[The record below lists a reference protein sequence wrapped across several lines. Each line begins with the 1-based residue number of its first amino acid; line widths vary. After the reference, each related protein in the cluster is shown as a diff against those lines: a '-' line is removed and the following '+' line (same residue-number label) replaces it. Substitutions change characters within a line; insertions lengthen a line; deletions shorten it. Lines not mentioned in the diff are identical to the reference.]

1 MPKCSIDGK
10 YQFVS
15 AFILSTAEKCLL
27 FNKAKSGF
35 WSKSRI
41 TLAVLRKNVI
51 FSLIFKNKIVTVI
64 LTQHGRN
71 YRSDRPARFPHY
83 TLKQIHNF
91 FVFFHHT
98 QTGFGFVGRGGA
110 PEGFEKKRPPEKNAP
125 PLEKTVSTPKN
136 VFQKWIFILFENLFL
151 NCSISLEFLK
161 GFNVLFHYFLFKK
174 LSIFTRGG
182 NYSLVWGKF
191 KFEIQFLFFFHDLS

>member
-1 MPKCSIDGK
+1 MCKIFSQCREKYGFGEKLYFYFMPKCSIDGK

-64 LTQHGRN
+64 LTQYGRN

-83 TLKQIHNF
+83 TLKQINNF

-98 QTGFGFVGRGGA
+98 QTGFGFVGAGGGGC
-110 PEGFEKKRPPEKNAP
+110 PEGFEKTTPPSRKK
-125 PLEKTVSTPKN
+125 LFRLPKM
-136 VFQKWIFILFENLFL
+136 FFKSEYWIFIFQFTNKIIQSLFE
-151 NCSISLEFLK
+151 
-161 GFNVLFHYFLFKK
+161 FNFKH
-174 LSIFTRGG
+174 LT
-182 NYSLVWGKF
+182 
-191 KFEIQFLFFFHDLS
+191 